1 MLARVLLALGDP
13 GPALTLLQ
21 RLLGAAASQG
31 RTASII
37 EIQAL
42 RALALAAGGDHTS
55 ALGAL
60 TDVLTLARQHGYVRV
75 IADEGAPMRALLT
88 RLSAARPDRQDE
100 LSAAGPG
107 QPDGLDPGYLAT
119 LLRAFGQTDAA
130 PPPGRAAAL
139 PGLAEPLTER
149 ELEVL
154 RLLAAGRS
162 NQRIAHELV
171 VALDTVKKH
180 VTHVLGKLGA
190 ANRTEAAARAR
201 QLGLIP

>member
-1 MLARVLLALGDP
+1 MLARVLLAQNDP
-13 GPALTLLQ
+13 GPALALLQ
-21 RLLGAAASQG
+21 RLLDAAASQG
-31 RTASII
+31 RTGSII

-42 RALALAAGGDHTS
+42 RALALAAQGDHASARS
-55 ALGAL
+55 ALTEA
-60 TDVLTLARQHGYVRV
+60 LTLACRHGYVRV
-75 IADEGAPMRALLT
+75 LADEGAPMRALLAQ
-88 RLSAARPDRQDE
+88 LSAARPGQQY
-100 LSAAGPG
+100 AARGI
-107 QPDGLDPGYLAT
+107 DPGYLAA
-119 LLRAFGQTDAA
+119 LVRACDQADAVPPPRRTVAA
-130 PPPGRAAAL
+130 PP
-139 PGLAEPLTER
+139 GLVEPLTDR

-162 NQRIAHELV
+162 NQRIAHDLV